1 MTPEQ
6 LIERIEMIRDDLRS
20 GFQLDMS
27 RDYIATCTLDQL
39 NALLS
44 EAGRS

>member
-6 LIERIEMIRDDLRS
+6 LIERIEMIRDDLRK
-20 GFQLDMS
+20 GFQMDMN

-44 EAGRS
+44 EAERS

>member
-6 LIERIEMIRDDLRS
+6 LIERITMIRDDLAQ
-20 GFQLDMS
+20 GFQLNMN

-44 EAGRS
+44 EVERS